1 MEISFCPSL
10 LNFSLKKERNT
21 HHIPQII
28 TFFAIIMLLVSIVI
42 KNNLELTV
50 DFLGI
55 VYLFIECIW
64 VGMGK
69 ECPSLVHFIRLIFS
83 LFPLNCLNQ
92 TSFGRLV
99 CGFPI

>member
-1 MEISFCPSL
+1 MLSPAAYYCKFSELTPSGEKKKKI
-10 LNFSLKKERNT
+10 KKERNT

-69 ECPSLVHFIRLIFS
+69 ECPSLVY
-83 LFPLNCLNQ
+83 LFD
-92 TSFGRLV
+92 
-99 CGFPI
+99 